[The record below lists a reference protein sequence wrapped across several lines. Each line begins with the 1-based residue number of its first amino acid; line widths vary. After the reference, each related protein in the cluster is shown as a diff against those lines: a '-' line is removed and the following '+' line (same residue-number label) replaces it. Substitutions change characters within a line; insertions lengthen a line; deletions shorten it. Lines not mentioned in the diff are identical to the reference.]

1 MDKENIVKLYAAYLG
16 CNADVA
22 EGQVNF
28 HLEGGGALDSRLVDL
43 EVSMNGEDSVLKPLR
58 DAYYAVKGMEAPPLS
73 LTVETADN
81 YEIEKL
87 KTALKSLEPSES
99 AD

>member
-1 MDKENIVKLYAAYLG
+1 MYAAYLG

-87 KTALKSLEPSES
+87 KTALKSLAPSES